1 LIDLLYSRGKEAAS
15 CFSRSHYWKEKIG
28 MLKSLRVRKQLRK
41 EAETLYEKI
50 VNRTRTPDFYER
62 YGVADTVEG
71 RFEVLTLHAYL
82 VFRRLKAE
90 SNHGQELAQKTFD
103 VMFENVDLNLREV
116 GVGDIGLA
124 RRIKKM
130 AEGFYGRVDAYD
142 RALEVDDAED
152 LKQALQRNLFSGQE
166 VSAESLSLVARYV
179 RDCDEFLA
187 TLTRDELLSQT
198 EIFSGF
204 PIG

>member
-1 LIDLLYSRGKEAAS
+1 
-15 CFSRSHYWKEKIG
+15 

>member
-1 LIDLLYSRGKEAAS
+1 
-15 CFSRSHYWKEKIG
+15 
-28 MLKSLRVRKQLRK
+28 
-41 EAETLYEKI
+41 
-50 VNRTRTPDFYER
+50 
-62 YGVADTVEG
+62 
-71 RFEVLTLHAYL
+71 
-82 VFRRLKAE
+82 
-90 SNHGQELAQKTFD
+90 
-103 VMFENVDLNLREV
+103 MFENVDLNLREV

-187 TLTRDELLSQT
+187 TLTRDELLSQA